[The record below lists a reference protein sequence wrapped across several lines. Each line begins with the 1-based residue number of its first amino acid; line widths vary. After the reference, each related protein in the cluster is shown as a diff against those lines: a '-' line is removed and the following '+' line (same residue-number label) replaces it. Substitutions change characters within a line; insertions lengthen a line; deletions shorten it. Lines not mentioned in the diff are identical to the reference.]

1 MEEFIG
7 ERSMMKLDV
16 LAIGAHP
23 DDVELSCGGTII
35 RIIKDGYRVGVL
47 DITQG
52 ELGTRG
58 NAKIRALEAAHAAAI
73 MGVEVRE
80 NLGIPD
86 GNIEPSMKNR
96 LKLVKV
102 IRRYRPDILLF
113 PYREDRHPD
122 HERTHTLCREA
133 WFAAGLEKV
142 VTRSSGKR
150 QKAFRPRAYYHY
162 MQWFEFVPSFV
173 VDVTAEYE
181 QRMEAMQ
188 AYRSQFHNPSSSE
201 PETILTTTEFQDMVT
216 TRLKYYGDRIGKK
229 YGEAFLSP
237 APLRIDDILALN
249 R

>member
-113 PYREDRHPD
+113 P
-122 HERTHTLCREA
+122 
-133 WFAAGLEKV
+133 
-142 VTRSSGKR
+142 
-150 QKAFRPRAYYHY
+150 
-162 MQWFEFVPSFV
+162 
-173 VDVTAEYE
+173 
-181 QRMEAMQ
+181 
-188 AYRSQFHNPSSSE
+188 
-201 PETILTTTEFQDMVT
+201 
-216 TRLKYYGDRIGKK
+216 
-229 YGEAFLSP
+229 
-237 APLRIDDILALN
+237 
-249 R
+249 